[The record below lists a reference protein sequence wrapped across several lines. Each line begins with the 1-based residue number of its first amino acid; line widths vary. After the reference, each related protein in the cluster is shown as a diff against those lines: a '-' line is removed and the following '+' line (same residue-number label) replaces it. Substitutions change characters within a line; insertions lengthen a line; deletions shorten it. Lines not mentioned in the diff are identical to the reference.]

1 MSFSQQLFATFHS
14 KPEADYMEF
23 KGRLFSRGE
32 MANLADHA
40 MALLDAAGVDKGL
53 SIGVV
58 VRNRPLHAA
67 AMMGLISTDRWLTS
81 VYALQTPAQ
90 IAQELRDSRFAAVF
104 ADAMDWT
111 PDLLAAARAC
121 GTMAIRLDLAAEP
134 SIAPI
139 PGLDR
144 PGPGPFRKVEGEPGL
159 EILSSGTTGK
169 PKRVVFPSRIL
180 VRMVESTTAGR
191 SGPIDPDICVWPYG
205 GIGGMIGLVASTVL
219 GRHTIMLEKFNVP
232 EWVAAVEKVQP
243 RIVSGVP
250 AIARMLLDAKVP
262 REKLASVKYF
272 MGGSAP
278 MTPELQDEFESTFG
292 IDVIWAYGATEF
304 CGTIISWSPEL
315 HAKFRDSKR
324 GSMGVA
330 LPGIGLR
337 TVDVESGQVLQGG
350 GEGYLQALVPAVSG
364 DWISTTDIVT
374 IDADGFVFHKGRG
387 DGAINRGGHKVLPE
401 KLVEALRSHPAVLD
415 AGVVGIADARLG
427 SVPVA
432 AVELRSGVTVPG
444 DGELFDHLRKSL
456 TAPYMPVEIRIVGA
470 LPRTTSLKVDMR
482 AVRQLFAA

>member
-1 MSFSQQLFATFHS
+1 MSFSQQLYATFHS
-14 KPEADYMEF
+14 EPEADYMEF

-32 MANLADHA
+32 MAALADGA
-40 MALLDAAGVDKGL
+40 MALLEAAGLEKDL

-58 VRNRPLHAA
+58 VRNKPLHAA

-81 VYALQTPAQ
+81 IYALQTPAQ
-90 IAQELRDSRFAAVF
+90 IAQELRDSHFAAVF
-104 ADAMDWT
+104 ADATDWT
-111 PDLLAAARAC
+111 PELIEAARAC

-139 PGLDR
+139 AGLEQ

-169 PKRVVFPSRIL
+169 PKRILFPSRML
-180 VRMVESTTAGR
+180 VRAVESTRAGR

-205 GIGGMIGLVASTVL
+205 GIGGMIGLVASTAL

-232 EWVAAVEKVQP
+232 EWVDAVERIKP
-243 RIVSGVP
+243 RIVTGVP

-262 REKLASVKYF
+262 REKLASIQYF

-278 MTPELQDEFESTFG
+278 MTPELQDEFERHFG

-304 CGTIISWSPEL
+304 CGTIISWSPDL
-315 HAKFRDSKR
+315 HARFRDAKR

-337 TVDVESGQVLQGG
+337 TVDVETGAVLPVDA
-350 GEGYLQALVPAVSG
+350 EGYLQAMVPAVSD
-364 DWISTTDIVT
+364 DWITTTDLVT

-415 AGVVGIADARLG
+415 AGVVGLPDERLG
-427 SVPVA
+427 AVPVA
-432 AVELRSGVTVPG
+432 AIELRSGVTPPAE
-444 DGELFDHLRKSL
+444 GELVTHLRTIL
-456 TAPYMPVEIRIVGA
+456 TTPYMPVQIKIVPA

-482 AVRQLFAA
+482 AVRQLFGD